1 MTLKDDK
8 VKEIQYL
15 RGKGYNVREIAKR
28 CGVSVK
34 TVCRYSRDIIPERDY
49 LELKLKDMKD
59 TMAEMR
65 GLITLMIAER
75 EKCERVYDNLTRALP
90 GCNDAVLSIRNATS
104 EGVRSIRGAVDK
116 ATSEMKQQGDAIVK
130 RVYADLDKI
139 LASVRRIESFL
150 DASMNVKADIERASQ
165 DIRRFEDGLRG
176 MIADLTAFQKTIKDE
191 RMAVIIGGFIDIVFR
206 SIERMFPPKKSG
218 LKIGGIGDR
227 IM

>member
-15 RGKGYNVREIAKR
+15 RKKGYTLPEIAKE

-34 TVCRYSRDIIPERDY
+34 TAWKYSQNIMPDRDY
-49 LELKLKDMKD
+49 LELKLKDMRD
-59 TMAEMR
+59 TMAEMQ

-75 EKCERVYDNLTRALP
+75 EKCQKAQSDLATAML
-90 GCNDAVLSIRNATS
+90 GC
-104 EGVRSIRGAVDK
+104 RGAIKSLQDAK
-116 ATSEMKQQGDAIVK
+116 DRATSEMKQQGDAIVK
-130 RVYADLDKI
+130 KVYADLDKI

-150 DASMNVKADIERASQ
+150 DASMTVKADIERASQ

-176 MIADLTAFQKTIKDE
+176 MIADLMAFQKNIKDE
-191 RMAVIIGGFIDIVFR
+191 RMAVVIGGFIDVVFR

-218 LKIGGIGDR
+218 LKIGGVGDR